1 MPSIPK
7 YATKAHAKHNNYIDE
22 YLLVVSSTEWFRL
35 TYKWLTFTFMQTRNT
50 Q

>member
-1 MPSIPK
+1 MNLLS
-7 YATKAHAKHNNYIDE
+7 ADN
-22 YLLVVSSTEWFRL
+22 LLVVSSTEWFRL